1 MNNDNNSAFDQYIS
15 DIKLASLEQQRG
27 ELEVRL
33 GQARLERD
41 NEQVQEIEIDLAE
54 VHLQLAP
61 PRIPKIE
68 YPPPLDEAAYYG
80 LGGEIVRVI
89 EPHSEADPSALFLNL
104 LTAFGNVIGSG
115 AYFMVGAEKHFFKV
129 FTVLVGE
136 TSKGRKGTSWQPI
149 FKLFE
154 EVDPEWAGGRI
165 QTGLSSGEGLIWHV
179 RDEIYKKVPNK
190 KTGILE
196 EVLVDSGIEDK
207 RLFVIEGELS
217 QTLKVLS
224 REGNTLSPVIR
235 NAWDTGKLQ
244 TLTKNSPAK
253 ATGAHISIIG
263 HITKSELLRALNEI
277 ETGNGFANRFLWF
290 CVRRSKCLPFGGDF
304 SNIDLKSLTN
314 KLRKAV
320 EFAKQAGEIKWAEE
334 TRPLWA
340 SIYPE
345 LSEGKPAIIG
355 AITARAEAQVTR
367 LACIFA
373 LLDCSLV
380 IKSIHLKAALAVWSY
395 AEASVHYIFQNTM
408 EDPLANKILGALA
421 VKPHGITR
429 TEISNLLGGHY
440 STERIKEALDLLRV
454 SNLSRSKK
462 TETGGRP
469 VERWYFVKRD
479 AKKAEKAEKGLS
491 DRAYSA

>member
-1 MNNDNNSAFDQYIS
+1 MEKANNSAYDDYINE
-15 DIKLASLEQQRG
+15 IKIASLEQRRG

-33 GQARLERD
+33 GQARLEVD
-41 NEQVQEIEIDLAE
+41 HIKVQEIEA
-54 VHLQLAP
+54 QLANIFAELKP
-61 PRIPKIE
+61 QTSIKLE
-68 YPPPLDEAAYYG
+68 YPSPLNEAAFHG
-80 LGGEIVRVI
+80 LAGEIVKAI
-89 EPHSEADPSALFLNL
+89 EPHSEADSVALLINL
-104 LTAFGNVIGSG
+104 LTGFGNVIGCGSW
-115 AYFMVGAEKHFFKV
+115 FMVGTDRHLFKV
-129 FTVLVGE
+129 FAVLVGE
-136 TSKGRKGTSWQPI
+136 TSKGRKGTSWQTI

-154 EVDPEWAGGRI
+154 EVDPEWAGDRI
-165 QTGLSSGEGLIWHV
+165 QTGLSSGEGLIYHV
-179 RDEIYKKVPNK
+179 RDEIYKKVLNK

-196 EVLVDSGIEDK
+196 EVLVDGGIEDK

-244 TLTKNSPAK
+244 TLTKNSPIK
-253 ATGAHISIIG
+253 ATGAHVSIIG

-304 SNIDLKSLTN
+304 SNIDLYSLTN
-314 KLRKAV
+314 KLRNAV
-320 EFAKQAGEIKWAEE
+320 EFAKQAGEIKWEEE

-345 LSEGKPAIIG
+345 LSEGKPGIIG

-373 LLDCSLV
+373 LLDCSAV
-380 IKSIHLKAALAVWSY
+380 IKVSHLKAALEVWSY

-408 EDPLANKILGALA
+408 NDPLANKILEALA
-421 VKPHGITR
+421 VKPHGMTR
-429 TEISNLLGGHY
+429 TEINNLLGGHY
-440 STERIKEALDLLRV
+440 NTTRIDEALESLRV
-454 SNLSRSKK
+454 SNLLRCKK
-462 TETGGRP
+462 TETEGRP
-469 VERWYFVKRD
+469 VERWFFVKKD
-479 AKKAEKAEKGLS
+479 AEKAEKAEKGLS
-491 DRAYSA
+491 